1 MHLDVSLQFI
11 VRAHATLYLTV
22 CAVNCEQVRVFTPAP
37 TGCRR
42 VIVATN
48 IAETSITVDG
58 VVYVIDPGFV
68 KQKEYNP
75 RTGLDSLHVTSI
87 SRYLPIVLLS
97 AVLLRAPKS
106 HHIIWDDAACTFAG
120 TALLAYKDEVS

>member
-1 MHLDVSLQFI
+1 MDGVLYVIDPNCVKQNTCVLSGTCYTYRSFHVWLYGTVYPTG
-11 VRAHATLYLTV
+11 RAD
-22 CAVNCEQVRVFTPAP
+22 NWEQVRVFTPAP
-37 TGCRR
+37 PGCRR
-42 VIVATN
+42 AIVATN

-87 SRYLPIVLLS
+87 SR
-97 AVLLRAPKS
+97 
-106 HHIIWDDAACTFAG
+106 
-120 TALLAYKDEVS
+120 